1 MPTQPPTPPQRL
13 LIVTT
18 ELGVGGAERCVVN
31 LACGLDSTRWN
42 VQVVALASPPRSP
55 KDALVRQL
63 EAAGVPLTF
72 LNCRSKW
79 QLLSAVRKLRKIV
92 QTESPDAVLSFLFH
106 ANIVATLA
114 TRGLAVPQLQSL
126 RVIEQG
132 GWRRRLQAWAA
143 AKADRVLCVSEGVRR
158 FAEETLLLPAE
169 QLVVIPNGI
178 DVDSIIPV
186 DYSPPIDRKHRLIA
200 IGRLDPQK
208 GFDWLIDQVAQ
219 TPMFQQSSADAWEL
233 VIVGEGS
240 QKAELAGKI
249 QKHGLDAQICLAG
262 WQPDISCWLRDSD
275 IYVLSSRWEGMPNT
289 LLEAMAHGLPV
300 VATNVEGVS
309 ELLSTA
315 ELRRQVLPPDQ
326 EALRLTLWPMM
337 EDADQRRALGK
348 ANRRQIEQHF
358 SLRHMLQLYETT
370 LADTIASCR
379 TPR

>member
-1 MPTQPPTPPQRL
+1 MSTQPPPPPQRL

-18 ELGVGGAERCVVN
+18 ELGVGGAERCVTN
-31 LACGLDSTRWN
+31 LACGLDPTRWN
-42 VQVVALASPPRSP
+42 VQVVALASPPQPP

-63 EAAGVPLTF
+63 KAAGIPPTF
-72 LNCRSKW
+72 LNCQSKW
-79 QLLSAVRKLRKIV
+79 QLLSAVHTLRKIV
-92 QTESPDAVLSFLFH
+92 LTGSPDAVLSFLFH

-114 TRGLAVPQLQSL
+114 MRGLAVPQLQSL

-132 GWRRRLQAWAA
+132 GWRRHLQAWAA

-178 DVDSIIPV
+178 DVDSTIPV
-186 DYSPPIDRKHRLIA
+186 DYPPPIDRKHRLIA

-208 GFDWLIDQVAQ
+208 GFDWLIDQVARI
-219 TPMFQQSSADAWEL
+219 PMFQQPNADAWEL
-233 VIVGEGS
+233 VIVGDGP
-240 QKAELAGKI
+240 QKAELAERI
-249 QKHGLDAQICLAG
+249 QKHGLSAQIYLAG
-262 WQPDISCWLRDSD
+262 WQPDISRWLRDSD

-300 VATNVEGVS
+300 VATNAEGVS

-326 EALRLTLWPMM
+326 EALRLTLGMMM
-337 EDADQRRALGK
+337 EDADQRRELGQ

-358 SLRHMLQLYETT
+358 SLCQILQLYEST
-370 LADTIASCR
+370 LADTIASSHP
-379 TPR
+379 PR